1 MRISIAGKVCFV
13 LLLIFSS
20 VLIGITAHQ
29 AYRERQMAL
38 AMHGT
43 QAQQLLQA
51 YSEGLDNLPPEQLMP
66 AHEALRQRILAH
78 ERMLDLQLSRTTEEQ
93 AAPREP
99 YQGVHPTMR
108 LLERG
113 KATIL
118 VVEQPWLVDGRLLA
132 PSCTDCRSAQGKQI
146 ARIRLHY
153 DLTPALAQ
161 IETDLLTTAL
171 LLSLF
176 FGAGLLLALYIIRRQ
191 IVGPL
196 QRISL
201 AMERATDLGDRA
213 IRLPV
218 ERNDE
223 LGRLSE
229 NFNHLM
235 DSLAHPAGSP
245 PPAVPPR

>member
-20 VLIGITAHQ
+20 VLIGITSHQ
-29 AYRERQMAL
+29 AYRERQMAML
-38 AMHGT
+38 MHTT
-43 QAQQLLQA
+43 QAQQLVHA
-51 YSEGLDNLPPEQLMP
+51 YIEGLDNLPDEQITH
-66 AHEALRQRILAH
+66 AHQALRQRILH
-78 ERMLDLQLSRTTEEQ
+78 HPLMLDLQLNPLSAEVTPPTMG
-93 AAPREP
+93 AAPLTE
-99 YQGVHPTMR
+99 Q
-108 LLERG
+108 LIERG
-113 KATIL
+113 KETIL
-118 VVEQPWLVDGRLLA
+118 VVEQPWLVDSRLLVKGCPGCQHLPA
-132 PSCTDCRSAQGKQI
+132 GKTLV
-146 ARIRLHY
+146 RVRLDY
-153 DLTPALAQ
+153 ALTPALAR

-201 AMERATDLGDRA
+201 AMERATDLGDRT

-235 DSLAHPAGSP
+235 ESLTAETPSSSSP
-245 PPAVPPR
+245 PPQP

>member
-51 YSEGLDNLPPEQLMP
+51 YGEGLDNLPPEQLVP
-66 AHEALRQRILAH
+66 AHEALRQRILSH
-78 ERMLDLQLSRTTEEQ
+78 DRMLDLQLDRASGES
-93 AAPREP
+93 AAPHEP
-99 YQGVHPTMR
+99 YQGVHPTMH

-118 VVEQPWLVDGRLLA
+118 VLEQSWLVDDRLLPPCDA
-132 PSCTDCRSAQGKQI
+132 CQPAQGRQI

-201 AMERATDLGDRA
+201 AMERVTDLGDRT

-235 DSLAHPAGSP
+235 DSLEP
-245 PPAVPPR
+245 PVCPPQPPIPPC

>member
-20 VLIGITAHQ
+20 VLIGTTSHQ

-43 QAQQLLQA
+43 QAQQLVHA
-51 YSEGLDNLPPEQLMP
+51 YIEGLDNLPDEQITR
-66 AHEALRQRILAH
+66 AHQALRQRILH
-78 ERMLDLQLSRTTEEQ
+78 HPLMLNLQLRPLPMEFPP
-93 AAPREP
+93 APMASA
-99 YQGVHPTMR
+99 QLTQQLV
-108 LLERG
+108 ERG
-113 KATIL
+113 KETIL
-118 VVEQPWLVDGRLLA
+118 VVEQPWLVDSRLLA
-132 PSCTDCRSAQGKQI
+132 GACAECRSLPPGK
-146 ARIRLHY
+146 RMTLVRLDY
-153 DLTPALAQ
+153 ALTPALAQ

-201 AMERATDLGDRA
+201 AMERATDLGDRT

-223 LGRLSE
+223 LGRLSD

-235 DSLAHPAGSP
+235 ESLTAATASSSSP
-245 PPAVPPR
+245 PPQP

>member
-20 VLIGITAHQ
+20 VLVGITAHQ

-43 QAQQLLQA
+43 QARQLLQA
-51 YSEGLDNLPPEQLMP
+51 YSEGLDHLPPEQLVA
-66 AHEALRQRILAH
+66 AHEALRQRILDH
-78 ERMLDLQLSRTTEEQ
+78 ELLLELQLERAGGES
-93 AAPREP
+93 AAPHEP
-99 YQGVHPTMR
+99 YQAVHPTMR

-118 VVEQPWLVDGRLLA
+118 VVEQPWLVDGRLL
-132 PSCTDCRSAQGKQI
+132 PPCTACQPTQGRQI

-213 IRLPV
+213 IRLSV

-235 DSLAHPAGSP
+235 DSLAPAAGAP
-245 PPAVPPR
+245 QPAVPPR